1 LTEQLFELNHLYI
14 VKIDREDFMMLFLIL
29 APFGVFA
36 ALMLIAPPLVSL
48 FAASAVALGTI
59 GYDIARGKSI
69 KALAAGAAILFAAI
83 GGYLAL
89 FDEHLSGHNIRLAV
103 DFGMLLIALGS
114 IALRSPFTLQYAR
127 ESVEPTIAQLP
138 AFKTINYVLTWAWTA
153 AIALMLVAN
162 ITMIYV
168 PALPLWV
175 GVGIAF
181 AARNC
186 AVYFTKWYPAH
197 RQAKLVAQS
206 N

>member
-1 LTEQLFELNHLYI
+1 
-14 VKIDREDFMMLFLIL
+14 MMLFLIL

-127 ESVEPTIAQLP
+127 ESVEPAIAQLP

-186 AVYFTKWYPAH
+186 AVYFTTWYPAH

>member
-1 LTEQLFELNHLYI
+1 MVREKEEILVIDDDRASRRMLVRALADAGYDCREARGGVEALEMLHAAAPSLLLLDFHMPELNGAEVLGRLRA
-14 VKIDREDFMMLFLIL
+14 DEDP
-29 APFGVFA
+29 A
-36 ALMLIAPPLVSL
+36 
-48 FAASAVALGTI
+48 
-59 GYDIARGKSI
+59 
-69 KALAAGAAILFAAI
+69 
-83 GGYLAL
+83 
-89 FDEHLSGHNIRLAV
+89 
-103 DFGMLLIALGS
+103 
-114 IALRSPFTLQYAR
+114 
-127 ESVEPTIAQLP
+127 IAQLP

-197 RQAKLVAQS
+197 RQAYLVAQS